1 MAVVLGGCGAPTNEG
16 SPDSASVDVAAVD
29 MAVGADAPA
38 GDVGVPDIGSSADVV
53 DAGGADVQ
61 QSVDAGATDA
71 GGLDANAMDAG
82 SSDVALP
89 DVPTL
94 DMGSLEAGTPD
105 VGAMDTGLPDV
116 AMLDASR
123 PDVGPP
129 DVGGMDTGPRDVGPP
144 DIGATDTGPRDVGS
158 PDAGTADS
166 GVIDAGPRDVIDA
179 SAVDVPTGGCALP
192 LAPLSLPG
200 PDIARSGS
208 TRGTSSLDE
217 TSCQPDATGPENVY
231 GLTITSTTGVLID
244 TASASTTFDTVLSIR
259 RACSELATEVA
270 CNDDSGPFSARTSV
284 LRTALAPGAYQLIV
298 DGNNGAS
305 GDYALRARF
314 YDVSPNALCS
324 GAVELTAA
332 APIVANL
339 SRSGGPGTACL
350 NTGGQTFYRFTLQP
364 ASVATIR
371 VYPQDTSL
379 TWTPT
384 LQVLDDCASRSC
396 VASDAGAGVVVA
408 QAVLTNPTTS
418 ARTYILSVAPAEA
431 SATTGIFQISAAVS
445 PLVPTSLCQAAVAL
459 GSEAAVVGDTSA
471 GVARSTRCSTS
482 ESGREVFYT
491 VDVLPGQ
498 RATVRAQPQAGA
510 TWRTRLRAFAGCD
523 STVCRSSAV
532 ASSSGGAVTLAL
544 DNPSQALV
552 RMHVSVASSTAT
564 GGPFDLS
571 VTAAPLSPAPMPYY
585 TLSSIPGACDDVR
598 TGNARSLADD
608 STTGI
613 VALPWTFRFFSASE
627 AYVSVSSNGFA
638 QLWPSSV
645 GSPSSRYTTT
655 RLPDVFEPNNM
666 IAPFWDDLDVAG
678 TSSNVRTLSLG
689 AAPSRRFV
697 IQWTDWQP
705 VGAGAT
711 ASDRLT
717 FQAKLF
723 ETTGVIEFHY
733 CSVRPENSRNTGGS
747 ATIGVEN
754 AAGDL
759 GNLVRYRSPGSISTA
774 TAFRLTPPG

>member
-1 MAVVLGGCGAPTNEG
+1 MSRRWTCAVMAVVLGGCGAPTNEG

-29 MAVGADAPA
+29 MAVSADAPA
-38 GDVGVPDIGSSADVV
+38 GDVGAPDVGSTADVV
-53 DAGGADVQ
+53 DAGGSDLQ
-61 QSVDAGATDA
+61 GSVDAGATDA
-71 GGLDANAMDAG
+71 AAPDAGAMDADP
-82 SSDVALP
+82 SDVGPP

-94 DMGSLEAGTPD
+94 DMGSLDAGPPD
-105 VGAMDTGLPDV
+105 VGAMDTGSPDV
-116 AMLDASR
+116 VMLDAGR
-123 PDVGPP
+123 PDVGL
-129 DVGGMDTGPRDVGPP
+129 P
-144 DIGATDTGPRDVGS
+144 DIGPTDTGPRD
-158 PDAGTADS
+158 AGPLDS
-166 GVIDAGPRDVIDA
+166 GVIDASPRDVIDA
-179 SAVDVPTGGCALP
+179 SAVDVPTGGCAFP

-200 PDIARSGS
+200 PDIALSGR
-208 TRGTSSLDE
+208 TRGTSTLDE
-217 TSCQPDATGPENVY
+217 TGCQSDATGPENIY

-259 RACSELATEVA
+259 RACTDLATEVA

-284 LRTALAPGAYQLIV
+284 LRTALAPGDYHLIV
-298 DGNNGAS
+298 DGNSGAS
-305 GDYALRARF
+305 GDYSLRARF
-314 YDVSPNALCS
+314 YDVAPNALCS

-350 NTGGQTFYRFTLQP
+350 STGGQTFYRFTLQP

-371 VYPQDTSL
+371 VYPQDTTL

-431 SATTGIFQISAAVS
+431 SATTGIFQISAAVT
-445 PLVPTSLCQAAVAL
+445 PLVPTSLCQTAVAL
-459 GSEAAVVGDTSA
+459 VPEAAVVGDTSA

-491 VDVLPGQ
+491 VEVPPGQ

-510 TWRTRLRAFAGCD
+510 TWRPRLRAFAGCD

-532 ASSSGGAVTLAL
+532 ASSSGGTATLAL

-552 RMHVSVASSTAT
+552 RMQVSVASTTAT

-585 TLSSIPGACDDVR
+585 TLTSIPGACDDVR
-598 TGNARSLADD
+598 TGTARSLADD

-613 VALPWTFRFFSASE
+613 VALPWTFRFFAASE
-627 AYVSVSSNGFA
+627 AYFSVSSNGFA

-645 GSPSSRYTTT
+645 GSPSSQYTTT

-733 CSVRPENSRNTGGS
+733 CSLRPENSRNTGGS
-747 ATIGVEN
+747 ATVGVEN